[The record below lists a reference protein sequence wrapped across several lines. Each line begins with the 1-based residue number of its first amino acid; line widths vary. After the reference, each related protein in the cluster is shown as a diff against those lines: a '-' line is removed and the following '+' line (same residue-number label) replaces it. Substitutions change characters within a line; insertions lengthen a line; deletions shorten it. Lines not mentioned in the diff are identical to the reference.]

1 MALLARPPKARTW
14 RRRRVTCA
22 RPGPRVLAGAVHR
35 PPTAPQPPPSTL
47 TTHPSSGRGAAH
59 RAYLANPAQSSRD
72 AALDEFMEKHY
83 TNEKIARAIDS
94 ECSGGRGVFNIKFKG
109 NNQVG
114 TGWFHSREQ
123 YRAVLR
129 LAFFTEDR
137 VRPPTLNREA
147 APCTQALGSPAWR
160 AQATV
165 LRYPPPRSTGKVQGL
180 PRVVQEGKP

>member
-1 MALLARPPKARTW
+1 MCWPALPTTSPP
-14 RRRRVTCA
+14 
-22 RPGPRVLAGAVHR
+22 PPNR
-35 PPTAPQPPPSTL
+35 PPTAPNHLLPHPPRLAYRTPVAAGALRTEPISL
-47 TTHPSSGRGAAH
+47 T
-59 RAYLANPAQSSRD
+59 PAQSPRD
-72 AALDEFMEKHY
+72 AALDEFLHQQY
-83 TNEKIARAIDS
+83 TNEKIDRAINS
-94 ECSGGRGVFNIKFKG
+94 KSNARGGFNVKLNG
-109 NNQVG
+109 NQVS

-165 LRYPPPRSTGKVQGL
+165 LRYPPPRSTGKVHGL
-180 PRVVQEGKP
+180 PRLVQEGKP